1 MEKCGEGLPDGFF
14 VTDDNLHVDL
24 GTGGFYLAER
34 TFGPTTTCTDCKR
47 TYAVEQMVATK
58 LAEAP
63 EASRR
68 RALVRD
74 LRDRRPLRARLG
86 ALFIHVGMARLHSH
100 AR

>member
-1 MEKCGEGLPDGFF
+1 MDALRGMMGPEE
-14 VTDDNLHVDL
+14 
-24 GTGGFYLAER
+24 
-34 TFGPTTTCTDCKR
+34 GPTMDLNP
-47 TYAVEQMVATK
+47 YAVEKMVATR
-58 LAEAP
+58 LAEAR

-74 LRDRRPLRARLG
+74 LRERRPLRARLG

>member
-1 MEKCGEGLPDGFF
+1 MDALRGIMEPEEDPAM
-14 VTDDNLHVDL
+14 DL
-24 GTGGFYLAER
+24 N
-34 TFGPTTTCTDCKR
+34 P
-47 TYAVEQMVATK
+47 YAVEKMVATK
-58 LAEAP
+58 LAEAR

-74 LRDRRPLRARLG
+74 LRERRPLRARLG

>member
-1 MEKCGEGLPDGFF
+1 MDALRGIMGPEE
-14 VTDDNLHVDL
+14 
-24 GTGGFYLAER
+24 
-34 TFGPTTTCTDCKR
+34 GPTMDLNP
-47 TYAVEQMVATK
+47 YAVEKMVATR
-58 LAEAP
+58 LAEAR

-74 LRDRRPLRARLG
+74 LRERRPLRARLG

>member
-1 MEKCGEGLPDGFF
+1 MDALRGIMGAEEGPAM
-14 VTDDNLHVDL
+14 DL
-24 GTGGFYLAER
+24 N
-34 TFGPTTTCTDCKR
+34 P
-47 TYAVEQMVATK
+47 YAVEQMVATK
-58 LAEAP
+58 LAEAR

-74 LRDRRPLRARLG
+74 LRERRPLRARLG